1 MPSKTTAKLLDN
13 FLKEVF
19 YTLEM
24 PKIDAEWIS
33 ETLVQAELKGVSSN
47 GVIRMPQYTKRL
59 ELSLVNPKPKITT
72 IQDAGSLAL
81 LDGDNGMGQI
91 VSRDAMQ
98 DCIQRAREYNV
109 GVVFVKES
117 NHFGA
122 AATYTVQAA
131 KEGMIGICTTTTIP
145 IMAPSGGKEAK
156 VGNNPI
162 SIAFPS
168 EPMMVLDMAL
178 SNVARGYVIE
188 AARAGRSIPESWG
201 KNKKGNPT
209 TDPNEVLES
218 SLLSSIAEH
227 KGSGLSIAIDAM
239 LASISGSRNSS
250 DIIGIND
257 FSGKSGVTHL
267 FIAINIESL
276 TPVKEF
282 ATAAN
287 VFLQMLRNTQK
298 ADGIERI
305 YMPGEIENELEAKRI
320 KEGFIISKERL
331 DELDEIAKRLDIR
344 PLERTINDKQ

>member
-1 MPSKTTAKLLDN
+1 MISPNTTPE
-13 FLKEVF
+13 FLNYFLNEVF
-19 YTLEM
+19 FKLGM
-24 PKIDAEWIS
+24 PKSDADWIAD
-33 ETLVQAELKGVSSN
+33 TLVQAELKGVSSH

-72 IQDAGSLAL
+72 IKDAGSLAL

-98 DCIQRAREYNV
+98 NCIQRAKEHNV

-188 AARAGRSIPESWG
+188 AARAGKAIPESWG
-201 KNKKGNPT
+201 KDEEGRPT
-209 TDPNEVLES
+209 TDPNEVLRS

-276 TPVKEF
+276 TPVQDF
-282 ATAAN
+282 SMAAN
-287 VFLQMLRNTQK
+287 IFFQMLRNTEK
-298 ADGIERI
+298 AEGIERI
-305 YMPGEIENELEAKRI
+305 YMPGEIEKELEAKHN
-320 KEGFIISKERL
+320 KEGLSLSKERL
-331 DELDEIAKRLDIR
+331 NALDEIAERLIIP
-344 PLERTINDKQ
+344 PLQRTNDE

>member
-1 MPSKTTAKLLDN
+1 MISPNTTPE
-13 FLKEVF
+13 FLNYFLNEVF
-19 YTLEM
+19 FKLGM
-24 PKIDAEWIS
+24 PKSDADWIAD
-33 ETLVQAELKGVSSN
+33 TLVQAELKGVSSH

-72 IQDAGSLAL
+72 IKDAGSLAL

-98 DCIQRAREYNV
+98 NCIQRAKEHNV

-131 KEGMIGICTTTTIP
+131 KEGMIGICTPTTIP

-188 AARAGRSIPESWG
+188 AARAGKAIPESWG
-201 KNKKGNPT
+201 KDEEGRPT
-209 TDPNEVLES
+209 TDPNEVLRS

-276 TPVKEF
+276 TPVQDF
-282 ATAAN
+282 SMAAN
-287 VFLQMLRNTQK
+287 IFFQMLRNTEK
-298 ADGIERI
+298 AEGIERI
-305 YMPGEIENELEAKRI
+305 YMPGEIEKELEAKHN
-320 KEGFIISKERL
+320 KEGLSLSKERL
-331 DELDEIAKRLDIR
+331 NELDEIAKRLIIP
-344 PLERTINDKQ
+344 PLQRTNDE